1 VLRHRFATGVTLV
14 VCVLASAGRAAAE
27 TIAIVTASPYSDEAA
42 RYFRTQVDQP
52 AALIETR
59 NARDLEAFVREA
71 RRRWHKDLIVVL
83 DAERATVSVVRPSDG
98 TISSRAL
105 DLKATSA
112 PYAVAL
118 AAVELLEIVRAAPR
132 AHAAALPRPASS
144 RPMVPRAAVAI
155 GLVESVSKNGQI
167 GLLQPTT
174 GIDIELS
181 RDPNSFWVAF
191 GVHATGL
198 SPMRRSQILLL
209 PDGPDENGTIEYA
222 RTEVSLRLS
231 MGDRQGAG
239 AAVGYADFGAAAART
254 TAYDRT
260 VTAVSSDERALF
272 WLGLGGELR
281 YRLGADFSLGIGAGG
296 AFLPVTSTFFAS
308 PAGAA
313 SPVPAFEESPIEF
326 RAKIALVW
334 ESPP

>member
-1 VLRHRFATGVTLV
+1 VLRPALAVGAAFAVGVMGLSS
-14 VCVLASAGRAAAE
+14 LAVAE
-27 TIAIVTASPYSDEAA
+27 SLAVVTASPASDEAV

-52 AALIETR
+52 ASLLETS
-59 NARDLEAFVREA
+59 NARDLDALVREA
-71 RRRWHKDLIVVL
+71 RRKWRKDLIVVL

-105 DLKATSA
+105 DERAVSA

-118 AAVELLEIVRAAPR
+118 AAVELLEIVRAAPP
-132 AHAAALPRPASS
+132 AHAAALPAP
-144 RPMVPRAAVAI
+144 PPKPILPRASVDV
-155 GLVESVSKNGQI
+155 GLIESVSKNGEI

-174 GIDIELS
+174 GVDIELS
-181 RDPNSFWVAF
+181 RGPASWWLAF
-191 GVHATGL
+191 GVHGTGL
-198 SPMRRSQILLL
+198 SPMKRAQILVL
-209 PDGPDENGTIEYA
+209 PSGPDENGALEYA

-231 MGDRQGAG
+231 VGDRQGPSAAVAWADIG
-239 AAVGYADFGAAAART
+239 AAVARV

-260 VTAVSSDERALF
+260 VTAVASDQRTLF

-281 YRLGADFSLGIGAGG
+281 YRLGADFSLGVGAGG

-308 PAGAA
+308 PEG
-313 SPVPAFEESPIEF
+313 SQTPILAFQESPIEF
-326 RAKIALVW
+326 RARIALIW

>member
-1 VLRHRFATGVTLV
+1 MLRPRFAMGAALA
-14 VCVLASAGRAAAE
+14 VCVLASASRAVAE
-27 TIAIVTASPYSDEAA
+27 TIAIVTASPASDEAA

-52 AALIETR
+52 AALVETT
-59 NARDLEAFVREA
+59 NARDLEALVREA
-71 RRRWHKDLIVVL
+71 RRKWHKDLVVVL

-105 DLKATSA
+105 DEKASSA

-118 AAVELLEIVRAAPR
+118 AAVELLEIVRTAPPAR
-132 AHAAALPRPASS
+132 SAALPRPAP
-144 RPMVPRAAVAI
+144 RPLVPRAAVDI
-155 GLVESVSKNGQI
+155 GLVESVSKNGEI

-181 RDPNSFWVAF
+181 RDPNSFWVGF

-198 SPMRRSQILLL
+198 SPMRRAQILVL

-231 MGDRQGAG
+231 IGDRQGASAAVGWADVG
-239 AAVGYADFGAAAART
+239 AAVART
-254 TAYDRT
+254 TAFDRS
-260 VTAVSSDERALF
+260 VTPVATDQRPLF

-308 PAGAA
+308 PPGAA
-313 SPVPAFEESPIEF
+313 SPVAAFEESPIEF
-326 RAKIALVW
+326 RARIALIW
-334 ESPP
+334 ESSP